1 MSQLK
6 TKRKAVRY
14 RRVSGKSQKDNF
26 SLQNQDIRSAKYC
39 VEKGLP
45 LDRDFEDVGSGLS
58 IKNRHGFVE
67 MTEYVLDKINDI
79 TEVVFTATL
88 GPSPQTFSGTVA
100 TARGLPDWRTC

>member
-67 MTEYVLDKINDI
+67 MAEYVLDKTNGI
-79 TEVVFTATL
+79 TDVVSRSMT
-88 GPSPQTFSGTVA
+88 
-100 TARGLPDWRTC
+100 